1 MTRTFTAIFD
11 GESLKPSVPVDLELD
26 RPYQVIIEELPPQP
40 AAGDAWS
47 ELSGLVGTL
56 EAPPDWAAQ
65 HDHYLYGLPKRA
77 R

>member
-1 MTRTFTAIFD
+1 MAKTITVIFD
-11 GESLKPSVPVDLELD
+11 GENLKPSVPEDLEPD
-26 RPYQVIIEELPPQP
+26 RSYQVTIEELPPQP

-47 ELSGLVGTL
+47 ELSALAGTI

-65 HDHYLYGLPKRA
+65 HDHYLYGSPKRA